1 MLTKQSEASPATVA
15 MVLKALL
22 SGQEIETSAGLF
34 KYFRKGDWIALSE
47 DTEGEIA
54 EDGIFKRC
62 DVIRHQLTP
71 SLSKVDVINH
81 RWLLWLHSL
90 ADFIHW
96 AESIS
101 PQELAIIAA
110 NLSLNK
116 DDVKK

>member
-1 MLTKQSEASPATVA
+1 MLNKQSETSPATVA

-22 SGQEIETSAGLF
+22 SGQEIETSTGLF
-34 KYFRKGDWIALSE
+34 KYFKRGDWIALSE

-71 SLSKVDVINH
+71 TLSQVDEINH
-81 RWLLWLHSL
+81 RWLLWIHSL

-96 AESIS
+96 AETIS

-110 NLSLNK
+110 NLTLNNK
-116 DDVKK
+116 QF